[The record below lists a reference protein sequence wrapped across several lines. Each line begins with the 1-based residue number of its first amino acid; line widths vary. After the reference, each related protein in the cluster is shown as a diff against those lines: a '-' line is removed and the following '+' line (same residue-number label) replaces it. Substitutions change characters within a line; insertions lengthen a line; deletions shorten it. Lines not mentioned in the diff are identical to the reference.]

1 MARLRSEKPK
11 NRMARQIGLPPGS
24 LLHMDLERDAKSKIT
39 LFHYDEA
46 NLVRRECMLSQELA
60 PPLPEGITWIHVTG
74 TLNLPLIERLGE
86 VFSLHPLVLEDIVS
100 SEQRPKSEDF
110 GEYYFI
116 VTKIYMLE
124 GRRIVT
130 GQASFILGGHYVI
143 SFLEED
149 SGLFAPVIERLTHP
163 KGKMRKLGADYLVYA
178 LIDTIVD
185 HYFCVLEQFGD
196 DIERLEEAVVSQ
208 ASQDNLQEIHDLK
221 TQMLVFRK
229 AVWPLREM
237 ISTLER
243 GQSGL
248 FREPTQLYIRDV
260 YDHITQVLD
269 TLETYRD
276 VALGLLDMY
285 ISGASNRMNQII
297 KVLTIISTIFMPLTF
312 IVGLYGMNF
321 RHMPELEWNWG
332 YPAVLLVMGTIAG
345 GMLWYFKRKGWI

>member
-1 MARLRSEKPK
+1 MRREKPK
-11 NRMARQIGLPPGS
+11 NRMARQVGLPPGS
-24 LLHMDLERDAKSKIT
+24 LSHMDLGRDAKSKTT

-46 NLVRRECMLSQELA
+46 KLVRQDGLPAQELA
-60 PPLPEGITWIHVTG
+60 PPPPEGITWIHVSG
-74 TLNLPLIERLGE
+74 ALNLPLVERMGE
-86 VFSLHPLVLEDIVS
+86 IFSLHPLVLEDIVS
-100 SEQRPKSEDF
+100 AEQRPKSEDF

-116 VTKIYMLE
+116 VTKVYMLE

-130 GQASFILGGHYVI
+130 GQVSFILGGNYVI

-149 SGLFAPVIERLTHP
+149 RDLFAPVIERLAHP

-208 ASQDNLQEIHDLK
+208 ASQDVLQEIHDLK
-221 TQMLVFRK
+221 TQMLYFRR

-237 ISTLER
+237 ISALER

-285 ISGASNRMNQII
+285 LSGASNRMNQII

-321 RHMPELEWNWG
+321 HYMPELAWTWG
-332 YPAVLLVMGTIAG
+332 YPAVLLLMGAIAG